1 MPIPAQI
8 PEISYTADGIATS
21 YAYPFRSFAAS
32 DLVVTVAGFAKVLD
46 IEYTVTG
53 IGATGG
59 GSVVFM
65 TPPVASSSVQI
76 LREIPLDRSTNYTAA
91 GPNSADTLDDD
102 LDRIVATLQDRSSL
116 LSRSLRFPL
125 GDTTNPTLPVL
136 ESRKNTLA
144 GYGPDGEPTANAMTF
159 TTFAGGDVS
168 VGSIAALRALPIPVS
183 GSEATILQG
192 RDTPGDGGGG
202 VFIWDGSDLSAKV
215 AADPLGIKYVAPN
228 VDPTGASGAR
238 VLSPSTPES
247 VAMVDGFRREIWPTL
262 AAYLKNA
269 SNYSRLFHTIKANQN
284 DVYVLTQG
292 DSTGDS
298 DYEFFRVMA
307 DAVAALFP
315 THTVLYKKWNHPS
328 TLWDSATTISTGTG
342 PRTITFYNGSYAG
355 ATPSYWTGKRN
366 GSAYDGKFFDTII
379 TNYGLNVPTLE
390 RHQTERLAEYLYT
403 LGQQQPQAEVLVTI
417 QATDYD
423 LLDRTANRVKAQR
436 RVAGLYGCRIID
448 VYSLFL
454 ELVKSTGGVYT
465 SWYIDQLHPSVAGA
479 LEWAGLA
486 LSTLLTGG
494 GGAIGAAL
502 PALAPSQLPNGNFR
516 EFLAGTSSPPTFW
529 ETSTSCVRDTSLFET
544 SGNSARCVGV
554 GAGTG
559 VMYIP
564 ADEIFSRYKH
574 AGDLLVAARVYSIG
588 ASTKVGTLYAAHSV
602 STAYTEIQNTAGQ
615 ASESSGG
622 WRWAFLLIPKSFY
635 NGKTDTH
642 IGVFSGEAG
651 ELVSVDRIVIAPS
664 LIPSD
669 SDLTCSWRYRF
680 DLFDSG
686 FSLPAGAQS
695 LRVFLSVP
703 ANSIKA
709 GVRLTVGHSAIP
721 DSVILSGARVTAAG
735 TGVLIQYYNP
745 SAGVISIPDV
755 TYRVESGQ

>member
-1 MPIPAQI
+1 MTVVSTASAQRYHGSGSTGPFTFTWRFLANADVKIYRVDVPNETDPSLEIKTLLAEGTSYTLTGAGSYQGGSLTLVSPLAADTDLLIERDTRALQPIDIRNQGNSFLPELHEDALDALTMMVQDRERESLDNAL
-8 PEISYTADGIATS
+8 EISGLKARMPDA
-21 YAYPFRSFAAS
+21 
-32 DLVVTVAGFAKVLD
+32 LD
-46 IEYTVTG
+46 KY
-53 IGATGG
+53 IGPLTGG
-59 GSVVFM
+59 D
-65 TPPVASSSVQI
+65 I
-76 LREIPLDRSTNYTAA
+76 
-91 GPNSADTLDDD
+91 
-102 LDRIVATLQDRSSL
+102 
-116 LSRSLRFPL
+116 
-125 GDTTNPTLPVL
+125 
-136 ESRKNTLA
+136 
-144 GYGPDGEPTANAMTF
+144 
-159 TTFAGGDVS
+159 S
-168 VGSIAALRALPIPVS
+168 VGSITVLRAISPPVS
-183 GSEATILQG
+183 GGATTFVQG
-192 RDTPGDGGGG
+192 RLIPGDGGGG
-202 VFIWDGSDLSAKV
+202 VFIWFGSNLSASV
-215 AADPLGIKYVAPN
+215 AADPLGIKYIAPN
-228 VDPTGASGAR
+228 VDPTGASGAW
-238 VLSPSTPES
+238 VLNTSTPES

-269 SNYSRLFHTIKANQN
+269 SSYSRLFHTIKANQN

-307 DAVAALFP
+307 EAVATLFP

-328 TLWDSATTISTGTG
+328 TLWDAATTISTGTG

-355 ATPSYWTGKRN
+355 ATPSYWTGNRN

-436 RVAGLYGCRIID
+436 RVAELYGCRIID

-454 ELVKSTGGVYT
+454 DLVKSTGGVYT
-465 SWYIDQLHPSVAGA
+465 SWYIDQLHPSVSGA

-494 GGAIGAAL
+494 GGTIGTAL

-529 ETSTSCVRDTSLFET
+529 ETSTSCLRDTSLFET
-544 SGNSARCVGV
+544 SGNSVRCAGV
-554 GAGTG
+554 GTGTG
-559 VMYIP
+559 VMYVP
-564 ADEIFSRYKH
+564 ADEILSRYKH

-588 ASTKVGTLYAAHSV
+588 TSAKVGTLYAAHSA
-602 STAYTEIQNTAGQ
+602 STAYTEIQNTSGQ
-615 ASESSGG
+615 ASESSAG
-622 WRWAFLLIPKSFY
+622 WRWAFLLVPKSFY
-635 NGKTDTH
+635 SGKTDTQ
-642 IGVFSGEAG
+642 IGIFSGEAG

-680 DLFDSG
+680 ELVDSG
-686 FSLPAGAQS
+686 YSIPAGAQA
-695 LRVFLSVP
+695 LRVFGSVP
-703 ANSIKA
+703 ANSIKS
-709 GVRLTVGHSAIP
+709 GVRLTVGHSPIP
-721 DSVILSGARVTAAG
+721 DSIILSGARVNEAG

-745 SAGVISIPDV
+745 TAGAISIPSV